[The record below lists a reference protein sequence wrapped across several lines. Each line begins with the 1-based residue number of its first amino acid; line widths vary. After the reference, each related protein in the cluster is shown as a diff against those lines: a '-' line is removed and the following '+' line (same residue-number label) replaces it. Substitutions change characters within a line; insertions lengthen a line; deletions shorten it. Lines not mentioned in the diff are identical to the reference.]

1 MKKIFTL
8 LFALVIAASCAFA
21 QSLTVAYEGAPVNN
35 GDTLEVIVSQLN
47 TTVDY
52 YLDLSNVTDNDVS
65 MVVYKNDLDMAA
77 GASASLCIG
86 GTCFP
91 PSTTESNPM
100 VIAAHSTLSHATSAD
115 NAFHLGYKTTTGGT
129 SYVMFTFSNY
139 DNSDDCTSVVFKL
152 VYDPTSIETTP
163 VASKLRAY
171 PNPASD
177 NVTIEYA
184 YTGNSNAVNLV
195 IKNLVGATLYT
206 KKLDVNGN
214 KVKVDVSEYSSGIY
228 FYSIEA
234 DGRPLVT
241 KKLLV
246 K

>member
-8 LFALVIAASCAFA
+8 ILMLATVATFA
-21 QSLTVAYEGAPVNN
+21 QSLTVAYEGTAVNN
-35 GDTLEVIVSQLN
+35 GDTLEVVVPQLN
-47 TTVDY
+47 TTIDY
-52 YLDLSNVTDNDVS
+52 YLDLTNVTDNDVN
-65 MVVYKNDLDMAA
+65 MVVYKNDLDLVA
-77 GASASLCIG
+77 GASSSLCIG

-91 PSTTESNPM
+91 PSTTESNPF
-100 VIAAHSTLSHATSAD
+100 VIAAHTTLSHTTSND
-115 NAFHLGYKTTTGGT
+115 AFHLGYKTPVAGT

-152 VYDPTSIETTP
+152 VYDPTSVDVVSYAT
-163 VASKLRAY
+163 KMRAY

-177 NVTIEYA
+177 NVTVEYA
-184 YTGNSNAVNLV
+184 VSGNANKVQLV
-195 IKNLVGATLYT
+195 VKNLLGATLYT
-206 KKLDVNGN
+206 RNLDVNAN
-214 KVKVDVSEYSSGIY
+214 KVKMDVSEYPAGIY

>member
-8 LFALVIAASCAFA
+8 ILMLATVATFA
-21 QSLTVAYEGAPVNN
+21 QSLTVAYEGNTVNN
-35 GDTLEVIVSQLN
+35 GDTLEVFVTQLN
-47 TTVDY
+47 TTFDY
-52 YLDLSNVTDNDVS
+52 YLDLTNVTDNDVT
-65 MVVYKNDLDMAA
+65 MVVYKNDLDMSA
-77 GASASLCIG
+77 GASASLCLG

-100 VIAAHSTLSHATSAD
+100 VIAAHTTLSHATSAD
-115 NAFHLGYKTTTGGT
+115 AFHLGYKTTAAGT

-152 VYDPTSIETTP
+152 VYDPTNIETVT

-171 PNPASD
+171 PNPATD
-177 NVTIEYA
+177 DVTVEYA
-184 YTGNSNAVNLV
+184 VSSNVNKVQLV
-195 IKNLVGATLYT
+195 IKNLLGATLYT
-206 KKLDVNGN
+206 RNLDVNAN
-214 KVKVDVSEYSSGIY
+214 KVKMNVSEYPAGIY

>member
-8 LFALVIAASCAFA
+8 ILMFATVCTFA
-21 QSLTVAYEGAPVNN
+21 QSLTVAYEGNAVNN
-35 GDTLEVIVSQLN
+35 GDTLEVIVPQLN

-52 YLDLSNVTDNDVS
+52 YLDLTNVTDNDVT
-65 MVVYKNDLDMAA
+65 MVVYKNELDMVA

-91 PSTTESNPM
+91 PTTTESNPI
-100 VIAAHSTLSHATSAD
+100 VIAAHTTLSHTTSAD
-115 NAFHLGYKTTTGGT
+115 AFHLGYKTTAAGT
-129 SYVMFTFSNY
+129 SYVMFSFTNY

-152 VYDPTSIETTP
+152 VYDPTNIETIP
-163 VASKLRAY
+163 VTSKLRAY

-177 NVTIEYA
+177 NVTVEYA
-184 YTGNSNAVNLV
+184 VSGNANNVQLV
-195 IKNLVGATLYT
+195 IKNMLGATLYT
-206 KKLDVNGN
+206 KSLDVNGS
-214 KVKVDVSEYSSGIY
+214 KVRMDVSEYPAGIY

>member
-8 LFALVIAASCAFA
+8 ILMLATVATFA
-21 QSLTVAYEGAPVNN
+21 QSLTVAYEGTPVNN
-35 GDTLEVIVSQLN
+35 GDTLEIVVPQLN
-47 TTVDY
+47 TTIDY
-52 YLDLSNVTDNDVS
+52 YLDLTNVTDNDVT
-65 MVVYKNDLDMAA
+65 MVVYKNDLDMAT

-100 VIAAHSTLSHATSAD
+100 VIAAHTTLSHTTSAD
-115 NAFHLGYKTTTGGT
+115 AFHLGYKTPAAGT

-152 VYDPTSIETTP
+152 VYDPTSIDMVSNVT
-163 VASKLRAY
+163 KMRAY

-177 NVTIEYA
+177 NVTVEY
-184 YTGNSNAVNLV
+184 TVSGNANKVQLV
-195 IKNLVGATLYT
+195 VKNLLGATLYT
-206 KKLDVNGN
+206 RNLDVNAN
-214 KVKVDVSEYSSGIY
+214 KVKMDVSDYPAGIY

-241 KKLLV
+241 KNLLV

>member
-8 LFALVIAASCAFA
+8 ILMFATVATFA
-21 QSLTVAYEGAPVNN
+21 QSLTVAYESTTVNN
-35 GDTLEVIVSQLN
+35 GDTLEVVVPQLN

-52 YLDLSNVTDNDVS
+52 YLDLTNVTDNDVT

-91 PSTTESNPM
+91 PSTSESNPM
-100 VIAAHSTLSHATSAD
+100 VIAAHTTLSHATSAD
-115 NAFHLGYKTTTGGT
+115 AFHLGYKTPAAGT

-152 VYDPTSIETTP
+152 VYDPTSVDVVPNVT
-163 VASKLRAY
+163 KMRAY

-177 NVTIEYA
+177 NVTVEY
-184 YTGNSNAVNLV
+184 TISGNADKAQLV
-195 IKNLVGATLYT
+195 VKNLLGATLYT
-206 KKLDVNGN
+206 RNLDVNAN
-214 KVKVDVSEYSSGIY
+214 RVKMDVSEYPAGIY